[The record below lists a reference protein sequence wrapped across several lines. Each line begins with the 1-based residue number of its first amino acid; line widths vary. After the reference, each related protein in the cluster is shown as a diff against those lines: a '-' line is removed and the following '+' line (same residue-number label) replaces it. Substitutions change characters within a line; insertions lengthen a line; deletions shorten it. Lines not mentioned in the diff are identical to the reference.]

1 MATGSGK
8 SLCYQLPCLVEP
20 PGGVTLV
27 VSPLK
32 ALIEDQVRELREL
45 GLTAHALTG
54 DTDKAVAR
62 NVLNAVAGEGGVQRG
77 DERRFLCAHDEPP
90 WECRGSVDRGD
101 GGWHETENGDRAQM

>member
-1 MATGSGK
+1 M
-8 SLCYQLPCLVEP
+8 
-20 PGGVTLV
+20 
-27 VSPLK
+27 SPLK

-90 WECRGSVDRGD
+90 LGVPWERGSR
-101 GGWHETENGDRAQM
+101 